1 MIRKMKLS
9 SEEVV
14 TPPTNG
20 QQRPAQQTVTERPGL
35 KFSQL
40 TQIYGEKKNTNGSSS
55 SLPGDA
61 TRTPKAAD
69 TGCDPIR
76 RAFVTPTSKRSE
88 NHFLG
93 SSDEWLQRRKNKG
106 TFKCKAYRYNIRS
119 SIFL

>member
-1 MIRKMKLS
+1 MIRKMKFS

-40 TQIYGEKKNTNGSSS
+40 TQIYGEKKSTNGSSS

-61 TRTPKAAD
+61 TQTPKA
-69 TGCDPIR
+69 TEVGRDPMR

-93 SSDEWLQRRKNKG
+93 SSDEWLQRRKNQG
-106 TFKCKAYRYNIRS
+106 TIKCK
-119 SIFL
+119 L